1 MDIKFRCNETGD
13 SLVAKAG
20 RETKKYLKMLGSDD
34 ILYTGF
40 LYNKPILAKAI
51 EDYVG
56 CVKKL
61 RKIETE
67 GLLEEFAQTTK
78 RLIKAFDFV
87 NTGIDRAMITDG
99 YIYGK
104 KTPVYL
110 ALEAAF
116 NAGLFQEAGLQRR
129 FKAVYKISRNIF
141 EFKEGEYFLY
151 AVPYIYYVNTYT
163 GQILRCTKTITN
175 FEGFDGDWYNVWY
188 NQEYQTVYADSLF
201 LGKWVDATYVKKSG
215 GKNGTK
221 YKYVSFSSKPY
232 LQEYGGKAF
241 KMPAHQVIMLC
252 FYKLNILKFCLGS
265 GSILTIDHISGDA
278 LNNSVMNLSLVTR
291 VGNAKKGGSKKVKP
305 VNFLELFFALQ
316 IANPPF
322 LYYF

>member
-34 ILYTGF
+34 MLYTGF
-40 LYNKPILAKAI
+40 LYDKPILAKAI

-56 CVKKL
+56 CVKKI

-104 KTPVYL
+104 KTPIYL

-151 AVPYIYYVNTYT
+151 AVPYIYYVNAYT
-163 GQILRCTKTITN
+163 GQILRCTKRITN

>member
-1 MDIKFRCNETGD
+1 MDIKFRCNETGA

-78 RLIKAFDFV
+78 RLIKAFDFI
-87 NTGIDRAMITDG
+87 NTSIDRAMITDG

-104 KTPVYL
+104 KTPIYL

-151 AVPYIYYVNTYT
+151 AVPYIYYVNAYT
-163 GQILRCTKTITN
+163 GQILRCTKKITN

>member
-1 MDIKFRCNETGD
+1 MDIKFRCNETGE
-13 SLVAKAG
+13 SLVPKAG

-34 ILYTGF
+34 MLYTGF
-40 LYNKPILAKAI
+40 LYDKPILAKAI

-56 CVKKL
+56 CVKKI

-104 KTPVYL
+104 KTPIYL

-151 AVPYIYYVNTYT
+151 AVPYIYYVNAYT
-163 GQILRCTKTITN
+163 GQILRCTKKITN

>member
-1 MDIKFRCNETGD
+1 MDIKFRCNETGE

-34 ILYTGF
+34 MLYTGF
-40 LYNKPILAKAI
+40 LYDKPILAKAI

-56 CVKKL
+56 CVKKI

-104 KTPVYL
+104 KTPIYL

-116 NAGLFQEAGLQRR
+116 NAGLFQEVGLQRR

-151 AVPYIYYVNTYT
+151 AVPYIYYVNAYT
-163 GQILRCTKTITN
+163 GQILRCTKKITN

>member
-1 MDIKFRCNETGD
+1 MDIKFRCNETGE

-34 ILYTGF
+34 MLYTGF
-40 LYNKPILAKAI
+40 LYDKPILAKAI

-56 CVKKL
+56 CVKKI
-61 RKIETE
+61 RKIETD

-104 KTPVYL
+104 KTPIYL

-151 AVPYIYYVNTYT
+151 AVPYIYYVNAYT
-163 GQILRCTKTITN
+163 GQILRCTKKITN

>member
-1 MDIKFRCNETGD
+1 MDIKFRCNETGE

-34 ILYTGF
+34 MLYTGF
-40 LYNKPILAKAI
+40 LYDKPILAKAI

-56 CVKKL
+56 CVKKI

-104 KTPVYL
+104 KTPIYL

-151 AVPYIYYVNTYT
+151 AVPYIYYVNAYT
-163 GQILRCTKTITN
+163 GQILRCTKKITN

-316 IANPPF
+316 IANHTF

>member
-1 MDIKFRCNETGD
+1 M
-13 SLVAKAG
+13 
-20 RETKKYLKMLGSDD
+20 
-34 ILYTGF
+34 
-40 LYNKPILAKAI
+40 
-51 EDYVG
+51 
-56 CVKKL
+56 
-61 RKIETE
+61 
-67 GLLEEFAQTTK
+67 LEEFAQTTK

-104 KTPVYL
+104 KTPIYL

-151 AVPYIYYVNTYT
+151 AVPYIYYVNAYT
-163 GQILRCTKTITN
+163 GQILRCTKKITN

>member
-1 MDIKFRCNETGD
+1 MDIRYAINEDATT
-13 SLVAKAG
+13 LINKAG
-20 RETKKYLKMLGSDD
+20 RETKKFLEMLGSEDALYAGFMAGKPELAAA
-34 ILYTGF
+34 IL
-40 LYNKPILAKAI
+40 
-51 EDYVG
+51 DYVS
-56 CVKKL
+56 CVKRLK
-61 RKIETE
+61 KIEAD
-67 GLLEEFAQTTK
+67 GLLKEFAEISK
-78 RLIKAFDFV
+78 KLIKAFDFI
-87 NTGIDRAMITDG
+87 NLSKDKAIITDG

-104 KTPVYL
+104 KTPIYL

-116 NAGLFQEAGLQRR
+116 NAALFQEAGLQRR
-129 FKAVYKISRNIF
+129 FKAVYKISKNIF

-151 AVPYIYYVNTYT
+151 AVPYIYYVNAYT
-163 GQILRCTKTITN
+163 GQILRCTKKITN
-175 FEGFDGDWYNVWY
+175 FNAFDGDWYNVWY
-188 NQEYQTVYADSLF
+188 NAERETVYADSVF

-252 FYKLNILKFCLGS
+252 FYKLNTLKFCLGS
-265 GSILTIDHISGDA
+265 GSILTIDHISGDS

-291 VGNAKKGGSKKVKP
+291 VGNAKKGGGKNIKP
-305 VNFLELFFALQ
+305 INFLELFFALQ